1 MTTPPRTD
9 RTRAVRQKVPPWG
22 FVGIGAM
29 ACVLF
34 LDLWAAATA
43 PWWMTVLLLLLWLVL
58 AAMAVRWFVPHP
70 RRVPWLALVGF
81 LVWFPTILLGTSYLG
96 WGE

>member
-9 RTRAVRQKVPPWG
+9 RTRAVRQRVSPWG
-22 FVGIGAM
+22 FVGMGAM

-43 PWWMTVLLLLLWLVL
+43 PWWMTALLLLLWLVL
-58 AAMAVRWFVPHP
+58 TAMAVRWFVPYP

-81 LVWFPTILLGTSYLG
+81 LVWFTTILLGTSYLA
-96 WGE
+96 WGA